1 MPGIATPSICYPL
14 GRVEARQL
22 HQSSGAPLDEV
33 LNITR
38 CDGFPALGEGEQS
51 WELAASA
58 ARDLLRREGIAPD
71 QISHVIYA
79 GTGCWD
85 RPFWSPSAKIA
96 QAIGIHGAHCFEV
109 TNFCNAAW
117 TAINLACDKLD
128 SGRADLVLVVTADQL
143 SRLVDRDSADSLSLF
158 NFGDAAAAVLVKRGG
173 ERYRLLHSA
182 MRTDPGWVDYYAGAW
197 RDGKVRV
204 ERQPHRRGLA
214 QAYLDNFALLV
225 QRTLDA
231 LGRSLAEV
239 RYLLINHGDEDM
251 HRSLLARLDLSEE
264 RTVFNYHRLGHMGS
278 ADTLIALEQLERE
291 QQLQAGDLILLAS
304 SAMGFS
310 WGITAVEYQA

>member
-1 MPGIATPSICYPL
+1 MPGIVTPAIRYPQ
-14 GRVEARQL
+14 GRVEAKQL
-22 HQSSGAPLDEV
+22 HLSSGAPLEEV

-38 CDGFPALGEGEQS
+38 CDGFPALAAAEQS
-51 WELAASA
+51 WELAAEA
-58 ARDLLRREGIAPD
+58 AGDLLRREGIVPD

-85 RPFWSPSAKIA
+85 QPFWSPAAKIA
-96 QAIGIHGAHCFEV
+96 QAIGIQGAHCFEV

-117 TAINLACDKLD
+117 TAISLACDKLEA
-128 SGRADLVLVVTADQL
+128 GRADLVLVVTADQL
-143 SRLVDRDSADSLSLF
+143 SRLVDRDSVDSLSLF
-158 NFGDAAAAVLVKRGG
+158 NFGDAAAAVLVKRSEG
-173 ERYRLLHSA
+173 RYRLLHSA
-182 MRTDPGWVDYYAGAW
+182 MRTDPEWVDYYAGVW
-197 RDGKVRV
+197 RDGKVRI

-214 QAYLDNFALLV
+214 QAYLDNFAALV
-225 QRTLDA
+225 QRTLEA
-231 LGRSLAEV
+231 LGRSLSEV

-251 HRSLLARLDLSEE
+251 HRSLLERLGLSEE

-291 QQLQAGDLILLAS
+291 QRLRAGDLILLAS

-310 WGITAVEYQA
+310 WGISAVEYQA